1 MALTLKQNLV
11 ASFPLVVAVLAC
23 TGAIV
28 STPACSGVNTGKV
41 AQTVLDVGDAVC
53 DALTA
58 NDVGNG
64 DVQIV
69 CKYINQADGIAHVF
83 IAKVPAAQA
92 ARMGLRT
99 PQTAA
104 LMASAPVASSAA
116 VTSPAP
122 LAPSASSAA
131 AAAAAPAPST
141 ALTASSKPT
150 SSASSKPAAKK

>member
-131 AAAAAPAPST
+131 AAAPAPST